1 MTVIIINRI
10 IIQLNNKTTLLAL
23 LRNILYT
30 ENAVIN
36 KKASPLEFA
45 ILEKGDTFYYL
56 PFLFLSANCSN
67 TIDYY
72 FVASVTMTRS
82 LVCFANLLLTE
93 YPVLTQKKH
102 LL

>member
-1 MTVIIINRI
+1 MSSFNT
-10 IIQLNNKTTLLAL
+10 
-23 LRNILYT
+23 
-30 ENAVIN
+30 

-56 PFLFLSANCSN
+56 LFLFLFANCSN

-82 LVCFANLLLTE
+82 LVCFANLLLAE
-93 YPVLTQKKH
+93 YPVFTQKKH
-102 LL
+102 LRRDAILEKLAMT